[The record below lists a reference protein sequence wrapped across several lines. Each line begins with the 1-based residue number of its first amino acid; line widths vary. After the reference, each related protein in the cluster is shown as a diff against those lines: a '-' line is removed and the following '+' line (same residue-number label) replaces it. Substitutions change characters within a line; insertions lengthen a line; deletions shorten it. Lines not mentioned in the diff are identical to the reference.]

1 MKKKL
6 ISIIV
11 NCYNGEKYLSQTLQ
25 SILNQKYK
33 NFEVIFV
40 DNCST
45 DFSSKIYKKIRDK
58 RFRYFK
64 TKKKIKLYDSR
75 NFALKKC
82 KGSFI
87 AFLDTDDWWDKDFL
101 SLKKKF
107 FSSSKDYAFAFSNC
121 NYFYE
126 NKKNTRV
133 FYKKKLPS
141 GLILN
146 NLIEYYFVNL
156 STLIIKK
163 KIIKK
168 FRFNSNYNIIGDF
181 DLVLRMSK
189 NYKAMAFQDNQ
200 ATIRIHSNNFSHNN
214 RKMFY
219 EEYKNWAN
227 NQNYNN
233 HFFKKNKKNI
243 FLRLEYLK
251 MIYLLLEKK
260 KIKHIFDII
269 TYPVFFLKMKLLLIY
284 FLPKFLIR
292 LKLKYF

>member
-11 NCYNGEKYLSQTLQ
+11 NCYNGEKYLYQTLQ

-82 KGSFI
+82 KGSFV

-101 SLKKKF
+101 SLKKNF
-107 FSSSKDYAFAFSNC
+107 FSSSKDYAFSFSNC

-126 NKKNTRV
+126 NKKNTKV
-133 FYKKKLPS
+133 FYKKELPS
-141 GLILN
+141 GFILN

-163 KIIKK
+163 KVMKK

-219 EEYKNWAN
+219 QEYKNWAN

-243 FLRLEYLK
+243 FLKLEYLK
-251 MIYLLLEKK
+251 IIYLLLENK
-260 KIKHIFDII
+260 KINHIFDII
-269 TYPVFFLKMKLLLIY
+269 RYPDFFLKMKLLLIY
-284 FLPKFLIR
+284 FLPKFFI
-292 LKLKYF
+292 KLKFKYF